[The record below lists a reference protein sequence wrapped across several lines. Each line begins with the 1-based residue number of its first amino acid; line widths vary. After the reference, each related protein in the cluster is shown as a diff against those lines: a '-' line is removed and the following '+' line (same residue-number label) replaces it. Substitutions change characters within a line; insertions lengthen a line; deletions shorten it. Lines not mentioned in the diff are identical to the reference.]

1 MASNDGFTLLEMIC
15 VLAIMALMA
24 ALVFPYLAPGSSP
37 AEVDAYAMRIAS
49 LLKADRYAAIRS
61 GSPVATLLS
70 ARSKT
75 VRSGAGSGFVQ
86 VPAGIGFDA
95 VLAQRCAGVNASSGI
110 AFFPSGMSCGGV
122 IALERPGL
130 SVEIRVNWLTGG
142 VEIVSAAKS

>member
-37 AEVDAYAMRIAS
+37 AYAMRIAS

>member
-1 MASNDGFTLLEMIC
+1 MASDDGFTLIEMVC

-24 ALVFPYLAPGSSP
+24 ALVFPAIQPGTTP

-49 LLKADRYAAIRS
+49 LLKADRYAAMRS
-61 GSPVATLLS
+61 GSPVATLLN
-70 ARSKT
+70 AHAKT
-75 VRSGAGSGFVQ
+75 VKSGAGSGWVQ
-86 VPAGIGFDA
+86 LPAGIGFDA
-95 VLAQRCAGVNASSGI
+95 VLAKRCSGVNTSSGI

-122 IALERPGL
+122 IALARPGL